1 MQAGASQSA
10 AFLLCS
16 KTGGA
21 GVLWERLVH
30 DGRYNGKLQGQWI
43 GKEKE
48 RFHAPRAHHRRG
60 DCGDFVGGGY
70 AGYPWHDN
78 DAKAARIQADL
89 SAIGTASEMYY
100 VKNGEYPTALS
111 QLVDTTGANGYLKK
125 IPEPPD
131 KSVTYT
137 MGSKGEV
144 TAVFN
149 SVTYSS
155 YGTTSTSTQQS

>member
-48 RFHAPRAHHRRG
+48 RFHAPGAHHRRG

-70 AGYPWHDN
+70 AGYPWHDKCCVGGSYSGGSVGDRN
-78 DAKAARIQADL
+78 GVRDVLREEWRVPDGAFAAGGYDR
-89 SAIGTASEMYY
+89 GEWVSEE
-100 VKNGEYPTALS
+100 NA
-111 QLVDTTGANGYLKK
+111 GAAG
-125 IPEPPD
+125 
-131 KSVTYT
+131 
-137 MGSKGEV
+137 
-144 TAVFN
+144 
-149 SVTYSS
+149 
-155 YGTTSTSTQQS
+155 

>member
-1 MQAGASQSA
+1 MSFRWREGLVSIKSWPAAEGLAVLFMFLDELRGRVIGLLQAGASQSA

-60 DCGDFVGGGY
+60 DCGDFVSGGY
-70 AGYPWHDN
+70 AGYPWHD
-78 DAKAARIQADL
+78 K
-89 SAIGTASEMYY
+89 
-100 VKNGEYPTALS
+100 
-111 QLVDTTGANGYLKK
+111 
-125 IPEPPD
+125 
-131 KSVTYT
+131 
-137 MGSKGEV
+137 
-144 TAVFN
+144 
-149 SVTYSS
+149 
-155 YGTTSTSTQQS
+155 